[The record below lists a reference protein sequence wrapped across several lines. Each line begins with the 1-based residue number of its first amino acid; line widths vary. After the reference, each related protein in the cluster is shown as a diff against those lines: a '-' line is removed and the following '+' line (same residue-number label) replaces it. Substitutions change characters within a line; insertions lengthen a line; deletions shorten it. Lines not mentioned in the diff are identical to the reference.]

1 MLAKERFLKGTSTPW
16 RPFYIFKGE
25 KKHVAENQLF
35 KPIATAGYFCLERC
49 RRQGRSIAIFLPGYI
64 LYLGFASPK
73 WLLQAFTKLYQANAW
88 RYELLLAWCNQTEVP
103 PRASCPLEA
112 TLLDVM
118 PTVVVEGTMQFPNN
132 RLTSWGAQRGG
143 WGHTMPSVAPFLELQ
158 TVVS

>member
-1 MLAKERFLKGTSTPW
+1 MKTFLHFQ
-16 RPFYIFKGE
+16 RE
-25 KKHVAENQLF
+25 KKNVAENQLF

-73 WLLQAFTKLYQANAW
+73 WLLQSFTKLYQANAW

-103 PRASCPLEA
+103 PQASFPLAA
-112 TLLDVM
+112 TLLDMM
-118 PTVVVEGTMQFPNN
+118 PTVVVEGTMQLPKN
-132 RLTSWGAQRGG
+132 RLTSWCVQRGG
-143 WGHTMPSVAPFLELQ
+143 WGHAMPSVTPLLELQ